1 MRKSEK
7 RARGGARQAIYRQE
21 SIDSGLRAQK
31 RDREREERRQKR
43 DRERE
48 ERRQKKAQ
56 PERLVES
63 AKKVTKAMQGLSEA
77 SKKTSKV
84 LANHGG

>member
-7 RARGGARQAIYRQE
+7 RARGEARQAIHRQA
-21 SIDSGLRAQK
+21 SIDSGLKAQK
-31 RDREREERRQKR
+31 RDRER
-43 DRERE
+43 
-48 ERRQKKAQ
+48 RQKKAQ
-56 PERLVES
+56 QERLVES
-63 AKKVTKAMQGLSEA
+63 AKEVTKAMQGLSEA

>member
-7 RARGGARQAIYRQE
+7 RARGVARQAIYRQE

-31 RDREREERRQKR
+31 RDREREERRQK
-43 DRERE
+43 
-48 ERRQKKAQ
+48 KAQ
-56 PERLVES
+56 QERLVES
-63 AKKVTKAMQGLSEA
+63 AKKVTKAMQCVSEA

>member
-7 RARGGARQAIYRQE
+7 RARGEARQAIHRQA
-21 SIDSGLRAQK
+21 SIDSGLKA
-31 RDREREERRQKR
+31 QKR

-63 AKKVTKAMQGLSEA
+63 AKKVTKAMQCVSEA

>member
-31 RDREREERRQKR
+31 RDREREERRQK
-43 DRERE
+43 
-48 ERRQKKAQ
+48 KAQ

-63 AKKVTKAMQGLSEA
+63 AKKVTKAMQCVSEA
-77 SKKTSKV
+77 SKKTSKA

>member
-31 RDREREERRQKR
+31 
-43 DRERE
+43 
-48 ERRQKKAQ
+48 
-56 PERLVES
+56 
-63 AKKVTKAMQGLSEA
+63 KVTKAMQCVSEA

>member
-21 SIDSGLRAQK
+21 SIDSGLRA
-31 RDREREERRQKR
+31 QKR

-84 LANHGG
+84 LVNHGG

>member
-31 RDREREERRQKR
+31 RDREREERRQK
-43 DRERE
+43 
-48 ERRQKKAQ
+48 KAQ

-63 AKKVTKAMQGLSEA
+63 AKKVTKAMQCVSEA

>member
-7 RARGGARQAIYRQE
+7 RARGEARQAIHRQE

-31 RDREREERRQKR
+31 RDRERKK
-43 DRERE
+43 
-48 ERRQKKAQ
+48 RRQKKAQ

-63 AKKVTKAMQGLSEA
+63 AKKVTKAMQCVSEA

>member
-31 RDREREERRQKR
+31 RDREREEL
-43 DRERE
+43 
-48 ERRQKKAQ
+48 RQKKAQ

-63 AKKVTKAMQGLSEA
+63 AKKVTKAMQCVSEA

>member
-31 RDREREERRQKR
+31 RDRER

-63 AKKVTKAMQGLSEA
+63 AKKVTKAMQCVSEA

>member
-7 RARGGARQAIYRQE
+7 RAIGEAKQAINRQA

-31 RDREREERRQKR
+31 RDRER
-43 DRERE
+43 
-48 ERRQKKAQ
+48 RQKKAQ
-56 PERLVES
+56 QERLVES
-63 AKKVTKAMQGLSEA
+63 AKKVTKAMQGMSEA
-77 SKKTSKV
+77 SKKTTKVLDDANAV

>member
-7 RARGGARQAIYRQE
+7 RAIGEAKQAINRQA

-31 RDREREERRQKR
+31 RDRER
-43 DRERE
+43 
-48 ERRQKKAQ
+48 RQKKAQ
-56 PERLVES
+56 QERLVES
-63 AKKVTKAMQGLSEA
+63 AKKVTKAMQGMSEA
-77 SKKTSKV
+77 SKKTAKVLDDANAV

>member
-31 RDREREERRQKR
+31 RDREREERC
-43 DRERE
+43 
-48 ERRQKKAQ
+48 QKKVQ

-63 AKKVTKAMQGLSEA
+63 AKKVTKAMQCVSEA